1 MATPYAL
8 DVEKVFDALQ
18 LWVTE
23 TQARVEELER
33 EVYRLRED
41 AVGAAEHV
49 PTREGDTPAARCNA
63 FAEAEETLRAREAVR
78 SYEREDWEIIRDAT
92 EKEIAFEA
100 AAVRIRQEQEAKR
113 RRRDD

>member
-33 EVYRLRED
+33 EVFQLQAD
-41 AVGAAEHV
+41 THV
-49 PTREGDTPAARCNA
+49 ATREGDTSAARCNA
-63 FAEAEETLRAREAVR
+63 FAEAEATLRLRERVRRDGRTDYQILSDAAEFAASATIARE
-78 SYEREDWEIIRDAT
+78 
-92 EKEIAFEA
+92 
-100 AAVRIRQEQEAKR
+100 QQEAKR